1 MVEDNLVD
9 SAGCRRVEGI
19 VVDDIDVTTEL
30 EPRDRL
36 EQRYA
41 VVGHE
46 FRIRGGL
53 SPNGHLSHREPIW
66 RCRHMGIRDCFG
78 LKPLEPK
85 SVGMS
90 YPQIVTFHK
99 HWQSDQIKSP
109 VELLQPY

>member
-46 FRIRGGL
+46 SAFEGACPPTGTYRIENQYG
-53 SPNGHLSHREPIW
+53 
-66 RCRHMGIRDCFG
+66 D
-78 LKPLEPK
+78 
-85 SVGMS
+85 VGTWGFE
-90 YPQIVTFHK
+90 IAL
-99 HWQSDQIKSP
+99 D
-109 VELLQPY
+109 